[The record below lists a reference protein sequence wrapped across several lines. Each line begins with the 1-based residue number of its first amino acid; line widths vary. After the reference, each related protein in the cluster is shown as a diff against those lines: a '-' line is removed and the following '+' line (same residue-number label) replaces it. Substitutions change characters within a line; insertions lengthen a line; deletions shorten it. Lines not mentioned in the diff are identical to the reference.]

1 MDNSDNKNGNLGKQE
16 WTIDIAR
23 MDNWESKNGQL
34 DYIDD
39 YYILQLNQIKIYK
52 IIQTILYE
60 FLKP

>member
-1 MDNSDNKNGNLGKQE
+1 MDNSDSKNGHLGKQE

-34 DYIDD
+34 DYINV